1 MKMRSILF
9 IGIAG
14 LLSACS
20 TINYVGIETYNPAE
34 VTFPENVA
42 KVLIVNNAVPQP
54 EDAGYEYTLQGE
66 KQDTC
71 KAKAD
76 SALFDACRTLGEAIV
91 EASYFNDV
99 LLYHDAVRKDNQAFL
114 DTKLTQGQVVSLCD
128 ETGADAVISIDRLL
142 FDMKKSCYGTLG
154 RRVCNGNDRRADG
167 WRDTQLRSR
176 S

>member
-91 EASYFNDV
+91 EASY
-99 LLYHDAVRKDNQAFL
+99 
-114 DTKLTQGQVVSLCD
+114 LTTYCFTMTRF
-128 ETGADAVISIDRLL
+128 EKII
-142 FDMKKSCYGTLG
+142 
-154 RRVCNGNDRRADG
+154 RRFWIRNLPKGK
-167 WRDTQLRSR
+167 
-176 S
+176 

>member
-54 EDAGYEYTLQGE
+54 EDAVTITPWQGE
-66 KQDTC
+66 KPDTC
-71 KAKAD
+71 K
-76 SALFDACRTLGEAIV
+76 
-91 EASYFNDV
+91 
-99 LLYHDAVRKDNQAFL
+99 
-114 DTKLTQGQVVSLCD
+114 
-128 ETGADAVISIDRLL
+128 
-142 FDMKKSCYGTLG
+142 
-154 RRVCNGNDRRADG
+154 
-167 WRDTQLRSR
+167 SR
-176 S
+176 SG

>member
-54 EDAGYEYTLQGE
+54 EDAGYEYTLQG
-66 KQDTC
+66 
-71 KAKAD
+71 
-76 SALFDACRTLGEAIV
+76 SPIGSSPAII
-91 EASYFNDV
+91 STRWNWQ
-99 LLYHDAVRKDNQAFL
+99 AVP
-114 DTKLTQGQVVSLCD
+114 
-128 ETGADAVISIDRLL
+128 
-142 FDMKKSCYGTLG
+142 
-154 RRVCNGNDRRADG
+154 
-167 WRDTQLRSR
+167 
-176 S
+176 

>member
-99 LLYHDAVRKDNQAFL
+99 
-114 DTKLTQGQVVSLCD
+114 
-128 ETGADAVISIDRLL
+128 I
-142 FDMKKSCYGTLG
+142 
-154 RRVCNGNDRRADG
+154 RRFWIRNLPKGK
-167 WRDTQLRSR
+167 
-176 S
+176 